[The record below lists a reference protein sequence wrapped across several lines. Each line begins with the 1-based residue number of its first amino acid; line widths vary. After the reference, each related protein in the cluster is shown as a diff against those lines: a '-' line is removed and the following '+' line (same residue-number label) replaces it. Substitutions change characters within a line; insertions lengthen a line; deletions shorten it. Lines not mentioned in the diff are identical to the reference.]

1 MRVLPIVVIAGSLIA
16 GHAFGPTEQ
25 GSKPTK
31 TVALHKA
38 GLLKEATNSQKR
50 VVVPG
55 AGQTFLWVK
64 ATASAA
70 QTIDLTRVSLVG
82 GASSST
88 LLGIDGTF
96 DGDPTRFAMIGSSTL
111 KGGGPS
117 APLEES
123 WSAGSIAFAFT
134 PGQTA
139 TLKIIQPP
147 QSFCLLFSVPKAFQT
162 GQIKGL
168 GPADL
173 NVPSIPHQR

>member
-1 MRVLPIVVIAGSLIA
+1 MRFLPLVVLAGSIIAGRASA
-16 GHAFGPTEQ
+16 PPVAQ
-25 GSKPTK
+25 NTK
-31 TVALHKA
+31 TIALNKA
-38 GLLKEATNSQKR
+38 GLLLEATNSQKR
-50 VVVPG
+50 VIVPA

-64 ATASAA
+64 ATATAA
-70 QTIDLTRVSLVG
+70 QTIDLTKVSLVS
-82 GASSST
+82 GASSAT
-88 LLGIDGTF
+88 LLGVDGTF

-123 WSAGSIAFAFT
+123 WSVGSIAFAFT
-134 PGQTA
+134 PGRAA

-147 QSFCLLFSVPKAFQT
+147 QSFCFLFSVPKAFQT

-173 NVPSIPHQR
+173 NVPSIPR

>member
-1 MRVLPIVVIAGSLIA
+1 MRLWPIVVLALSLVA
-16 GHAFGPTEQ
+16 AHASAPPSAQ
-25 GSKPTK
+25 GAK
-31 TVALHKA
+31 TVTLNKA
-38 GLLKEATNSQKR
+38 GTLAEATNSQKR
-50 VVVPG
+50 VIVPA

-70 QTIDLTRVSLVG
+70 QTIDLTIISLMS
-82 GASSST
+82 GASSVT
-88 LLGIDGTF
+88 LLGVDGAF

-123 WSAGSIAFAFT
+123 WSVGSIAFAFT

-168 GPADL
+168 GPAEL
-173 NVPSIPHQR
+173 SVPSISR